1 VYANRSKKLVREAAP
16 TMQAET
22 TPGSVWTAGWRLA
35 GLYAVL
41 AAMVIAPVLAAGVPV
56 LGDYPNHLARIHILE
71 SFVTGSK
78 LASFYERP
86 RHLVPYQAMDVVMA
100 ALRTVLP
107 LSAAGR
113 VFLALCL
120 LVPPAAASALR
131 FVLHGRVGLA
141 PAAGF
146 LVSYNFLISRGLV
159 DYLFSAGL
167 AVALFAVWLAMS
179 AGPRW
184 QRAALCGAG
193 LAIVFLGH
201 AYAGVTYCILVA
213 GDQIGVAVRRRFRP
227 VADVAQDWAA
237 AAAQTLP
244 CLLMAAVFGASGTFG
259 GAAVTQYGRVFRKV
273 AALFT
278 PVLFPGPD
286 WIFAV
291 FALLPPV
298 VLLVWAARRLRL
310 HPVLAGPAL
319 AVSVAAAVAP
329 SVLFNAWATDMRL
342 PLVLAIVLIAGL
354 TPVRRPGRRIVLAA
368 VAALCLLVAVRSA
381 GAYVLLR
388 QLDGQAAEVRFLVH
402 ALPEGARLLVVDTAQ
417 EDAPLRLVS
426 PLLTGHLAFLATL
439 DRDAFVPF
447 LLTGATPVDVRPP
460 FRAASSPNAGAID
473 MAQLR
478 DGAVRTDQP
487 GTTKPYGYGG
497 NVYWLGWKT
506 KFDFVMIMNFGADPG
521 RLPDGLVEVGR
532 VPVATLYK
540 VQGDRH

>member
-1 VYANRSKKLVREAAP
+1 
-16 TMQAET
+16 MQAET
-22 TPGSVWTAGWRLA
+22 APGSARTSGWRLA
-35 GLYAVL
+35 ALYAVL
-41 AAMVIAPVLAAGVPV
+41 AAMVVAPVLSANVPV

-71 SFVTGSK
+71 SFATGSK

-86 RHLVPYQAMDVVMA
+86 QRLVPYQAMDVVMA
-100 ALRTVLP
+100 ALRTILP
-107 LSAAGR
+107 LYAAGR

-120 LVPPAAASALR
+120 LVPAAAACALR
-131 FVLHGRVGLA
+131 LAVQGRVGLA

-167 AVALFAVWLAMS
+167 AVALFAAWLAMAAS
-179 AGPRW
+179 PRW
-184 QRAALCGAG
+184 WRASLCGAG
-193 LAIVFLGH
+193 LAVVFLGH
-201 AYAGVTYCILVA
+201 AYAGVTYCILVG
-213 GDQIGVAVRRRFRP
+213 GDQIGVAVRHRFRP
-227 VADVAQDWAA
+227 AAEVARDWLA

-244 CLLMAAVFGASGTFG
+244 CLLLAWGFGANGSFG
-259 GAAVTQYGRVFRKV
+259 GAAATQYGTIFRKV

-278 PVLFPGPD
+278 PVLFPGPES
-286 WIFAV
+286 IFAI
-291 FALLPPV
+291 FALLPPA
-298 VLLVWAARRLRL
+298 VLLVWAARRLWLNR
-310 HPVLAGPAL
+310 VLAGPAL
-319 AVSVAAAVAP
+319 AVALAAAAAP

-354 TPVRRPGRRIVLAA
+354 TTVRPPGGRIVLAA
-368 VAALCLLVAVRSA
+368 VTALCLLVAVRSA

-388 QLDGQAAEVRFLVH
+388 HLDRQAAEVRSLVA

-417 EDAPLRLVS
+417 ENAPLRLVS

-447 LLTGATPVDVRPP
+447 LLTGATPVDVRPA
-460 FRAASSPNAGAID
+460 FRATSSPNAGAID

-478 DGAVRTDQP
+478 DGAVRADQP
-487 GTTKPYGYGG
+487 GTKIPYGYGG
-497 NVYWLGWKT
+497 NVYWLGWKK

-521 RLPDGLVEVGR
+521 ALPDGLLEVGR

-540 VQGDRH
+540 VQDSRD